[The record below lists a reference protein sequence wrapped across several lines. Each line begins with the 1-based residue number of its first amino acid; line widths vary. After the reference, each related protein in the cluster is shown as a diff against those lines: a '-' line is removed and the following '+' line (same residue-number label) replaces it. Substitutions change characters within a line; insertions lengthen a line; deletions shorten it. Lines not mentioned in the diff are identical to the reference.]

1 MTNTTQKLRQ
11 VVLFLCA
18 IAALYSV
25 SGASAQD
32 VPPYLVHQGRLLDAL
47 NAPVEG
53 AQSLTFNLY
62 AEETGGA
69 SLWTET
75 QTVSVNAGFYSV
87 TLGQATPLAV
97 SAFNG
102 DTLYLGVTIGG
113 EELAPR
119 LAMRSVPYALKAGAA
134 LNATGDL
141 TPTSVTIGDVVIDAS
156 GVTIGGNNVIDG
168 SGQWSGPAPTVSF
181 NDLLDPPT
189 TLSGLGCSDGEV
201 AQVVGGAWACVPAS
215 SADTLSGLACADGQV
230 AKRVGGAWACADDI
244 DTDTDTDTIYTAG
257 DGISLTAGAFS
268 ADATLQRRVNSTC
281 TGAGESIK
289 TINADGSVTCAVD
302 TNTTYTAGSGIS
314 LTGGAFSAD
323 ATVQRRTTA
332 PTCPAGQY
340 LRAIAADGSPTC
352 VADADTN
359 TTYTAAS
366 GSGVTLVGGAFGT
379 DATIQRR
386 TATPTCPAG
395 QYLRTIAADG
405 TPTCAPDTDTTYTAG
420 SGISLTG
427 GAFSTDATVQRR
439 TATPTCP
446 AGQYLRALAADG
458 TPTCAL
464 DIDTDTNTTYTAAS
478 GSGVTL
484 VGGAFGTDATV
495 QRRTV
500 APTCPAGQYLR
511 TIAADGTPTCAPD
524 IDTDTTYGA
533 AVNGGLAL
541 TGPDFSIAAGGVT
554 TARLADGAVTNV
566 KIAANAVNSAQII
579 NGTIVAADTDTAS
592 VQSRVTGTCAVG
604 QTITAINANGT
615 VTCGNAPLGESQTN
629 PATSCNALLTA
640 RPGLASGVYWLKPS
654 SSSTSFQTYCDMVT
668 DGGGWTLVWS
678 NLRGGRG
685 KLTTEMQ
692 WNAAINTVTKV
703 RGQLSTDTE
712 SFEVYTGLKHWTPL
726 APSGLIRYT
735 WSPNYNTA
743 PTQSWRARFTFNAAA
758 NYTISLSASTQLVGA
773 VTPGLLTLHNNRP
786 FSAYDAGPNT
796 GCANN
801 YSETPWWYESC
812 WSGSISGGGEYSE
825 TGYFNGAYWT
835 GSATAWGTADGNGA
849 GNGWIFVK

>member
-62 AEETGGA
+62 AEETGGT

-87 TLGQATPLAV
+87 TLGQVAPLMV

-134 LNATGDL
+134 QNAVGDL

-189 TLSGLGCSDGEV
+189 TLSSLACGDGEV
-201 AQVVGGAWACVPAS
+201 AQVVGGAWTCVPAS
-215 SADTLSGLACADGQV
+215 SADTLSGLACANGQV

-244 DTDTDTDTIYTAG
+244 DTDTNTTYTAG
-257 DGISLTAGAFS
+257 DGLSLTGGAFS

-289 TINADGSVTCAVD
+289 TINADGSVTCATD
-302 TNTTYTAGSGIS
+302 TDTTY
-314 LTGGAFSAD
+314 SA
-323 ATVQRRTTA
+323 A
-332 PTCPAGQY
+332 P
-340 LRAIAADGSPTC
+340 
-352 VADADTN
+352 
-359 TTYTAAS
+359 

-395 QYLRTIAADG
+395 QYLRAI
-405 TPTCAPDTDTTYTAG
+405 
-420 SGISLTG
+420 
-427 GAFSTDATVQRR
+427 
-439 TATPTCP
+439 
-446 AGQYLRALAADG
+446 AADG

-464 DIDTDTNTTYTAAS
+464 DVDTDTNTTY
-478 GSGVTL
+478 
-484 VGGAFGTDATV
+484 
-495 QRRTV
+495 
-500 APTCPAGQYLR
+500 
-511 TIAADGTPTCAPD
+511 
-524 IDTDTTYGA
+524 GA
-533 AVNGGLAL
+533 AANGGLAL
-541 TGPDFSIAAGGVT
+541 TSTDFSIAANGVT
-554 TARLADGAVTNV
+554 TARITDGAVTSP
-566 KIAANAVNSAQII
+566 KIAADAISSAQII
-579 NGTIVAADTDTAS
+579 NGTITAADTDTAS

-604 QTITAINANGT
+604 LYVQAVNANGT
-615 VTCGNAPLGESQTN
+615 VVCGSAPLGESQTN

-743 PTQSWRARFTFNAAA
+743 PTQSWRARFTLNAAA

>member
-1 MTNTTQKLRQ
+1 MK
-11 VVLFLCA
+11 VSALFRLCLL
-18 IAALYSV
+18 AALAWSV
-25 SGASAQD
+25 LPCEAFAQD

-62 AEETGGA
+62 AEETGGS
-69 SLWTET
+69 SLWAET

-87 TLGQATPLAV
+87 TLGQVTPLAV

-156 GVTIGGNNVIDG
+156 GVTIGGANVIDG

-181 NDLLDPPT
+181 NDLLDLPT

-215 SADTLSGLACADGQV
+215 SADTLSGLACSNGQV

-244 DTDTDTDTIYTAG
+244 DTDTDTTYTAG
-257 DGISLTAGAFS
+257 DGISLSAGAFS

-289 TINADGSVTCAVD
+289 TINADGSVTCATD
-302 TNTTYTAGSGIS
+302 TDTTYSAAPGSGVT
-314 LTGGAFSAD
+314 LVGGAFGTD

-340 LRAIAADGSPTC
+340 LRAIGPDGTPTC
-352 VADADTN
+352 AIDTDTN
-359 TTYTAAS
+359 TTYTAAP

-395 QYLRTIAADG
+395 QYLRAIAADG

-446 AGQYLRALAADG
+446 AGQYLRAIAADG
-458 TPTCAL
+458 TPTCAV

-554 TARLADGAVTNV
+554 TARLADSAVTNV

-579 NGTIVAADTDTAS
+579 NGTIVAADTDTTS

-615 VTCGNAPLGESQTN
+615 VTCGNAAG
-629 PATSCNALLTA
+629 
-640 RPGLASGVYWLKPS
+640 
-654 SSSTSFQTYCDMVT
+654 
-668 DGGGWTLVWS
+668 TLY
-678 NLRGGRG
+678 
-685 KLTTEMQ
+685 E
-692 WNAAINTVTKV
+692 KV
-703 RGQLSTDTE
+703 
-712 SFEVYTGLKHWTPL
+712 
-726 APSGLIRYT
+726 
-735 WSPNYNTA
+735 
-743 PTQSWRARFTFNAAA
+743 
-758 NYTISLSASTQLVGA
+758 
-773 VTPGLLTLHNNRP
+773 
-786 FSAYDAGPNT
+786 
-796 GCANN
+796 
-801 YSETPWWYESC
+801 
-812 WSGSISGGGEYSE
+812 
-825 TGYFNGAYWT
+825 
-835 GSATAWGTADGNGA
+835 GNGA
-849 GNGWIFVK
+849 TTSTNDFPVRYVIDAPPSVVGRVIPIDVAIMDQLCRDDDGCELIVSMVNWDLAGQPGNVATRTTRLFLSQTSNWWRLADNDVTGLDNNNGLHEWAPWDCYFTDAETAGAAVNARTDSGRGFGILNAAGGSYSDATTTCRVTLID